1 MNKDAAK
8 TARNDTGAA
17 PVIVDLR
24 DRVSAMSD
32 DQLASLNA
40 NALRLKDAGSTVQ
53 RNGASALL
61 PAIEAELAER
71 RAKKLANPP
80 AKKASAA
87 KKKKIVPP
95 ADSPS
100 EPDEQEES

>member
-8 TARNDTGAA
+8 SARTDTGAA

-24 DRVSAMSD
+24 DRIPLMSD
-32 DQLASLNA
+32 DELASLNA
-40 NALRLKDAGSTVQ
+40 NALRLKETGSNLQ

-61 PAIEAELAER
+61 PAIQTELAER

-80 AKKASAA
+80 AKRASTA
-87 KKKKIVPP
+87 KKKKLAAV
-95 ADSPS
+95 A
-100 EPDEQEES
+100 EPDEEDES